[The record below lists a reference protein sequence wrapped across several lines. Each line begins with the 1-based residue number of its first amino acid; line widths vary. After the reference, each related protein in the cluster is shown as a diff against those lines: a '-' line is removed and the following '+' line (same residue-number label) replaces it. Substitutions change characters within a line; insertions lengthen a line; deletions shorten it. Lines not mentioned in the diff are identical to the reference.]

1 MNKEEQKDKK
11 KKRVETKEL
20 FEEIVGGVKDNFVA
34 IYETEQSTLI
44 IRMLNGQKFRLS
56 LEEIS

>member
-20 FEEIVGGVKDNFVA
+20 FEEIVGVVKDNFVA

>member
-1 MNKEEQKDKK
+1 MYKVVQKDKK
-11 KKRVETKEL
+11 KKRVETKER
-20 FEEIVGGVKDNFVA
+20 FEEIVGGEKDNYVA

>member
-20 FEEIVGGVKDNFVA
+20 FEEIVGVVKDNFVA

-44 IRMLNGQKFRLS
+44 IRMLNGQNFRLS

>member
-20 FEEIVGGVKDNFVA
+20 FEEIVGVVKDNFVA

-56 LEEIS
+56 FEEIS